1 MSLDGR
7 LKEIADEA
15 AAAAVE
21 KIWRL
26 IHAQNLETE
35 DVVRGLEERLS
46 RLESAPAKT
55 SRATPRREGPAT

>member
-1 MSLDGR
+1 MSLEGR

-35 DVVRGLEERLS
+35 DAIRGLEERLS
-46 RLESAPAKT
+46 RLESAPA
-55 SRATPRREGPAT
+55 RNPRTRKETA

>member
-7 LKEIADEA
+7 LKEIADESA
-15 AAAAVE
+15 AAAME

-35 DVVRGLEERLS
+35 DTIRELSERLARLEE
-46 RLESAPAKT
+46 APV
-55 SRATPRREGPAT
+55 RNPRTRKETA

>member
-15 AAAAVE
+15 AAVAVE

-35 DVVRGLEERLS
+35 DALRGLEERLS
-46 RLESAPAKT
+46 RLESVPAR
-55 SRATPRREGPAT
+55 SPRTRKETA